1 MKPDRIR
8 IDVIG
13 AEELDQ
19 PAAHTTAAALKFI
32 EDATYSALP
41 AEALRIGK
49 RCILDSVGLFLAG
62 ASEHSLSLL
71 IADCLDQG
79 GRADALVIGAGE
91 HKAPAA
97 LAARVLGTA
106 GHAHDWDD
114 TQVSHDPAHVYGLLT
129 HPSVPPLTAALV
141 MAQKLKDVDGKA
153 LMLAFQVGFEVESK
167 ISEWMLPRH
176 YRRGHHTSGTVGTFG
191 ACAAAA
197 KLLGLKGERLAHA
210 LGIAAS
216 LAAGIR
222 ANFGTMTKPL
232 HVGRAAENGVTAAL
246 LAARGFTADP
256 TVLDGQWG
264 FFSVMGEGLTAEKTA
279 QGFGKEYTIVN
290 PGVSIKP
297 YPSGILTHQSMDAM
311 LALVLKHDLR
321 PEQVERV
328 GFHAGRNIT
337 EPIRY
342 PVAVNHLQAKFSM
355 PALLSMIILC
365 RRASHHEFSDAF
377 VAGPAMQDLQKR
389 TTVHVDPEIDA
400 RGYDRIRS
408 RIEVLTKDGRT
419 LVEWAD
425 ERYRGG
431 PSNPIS
437 DADLEG
443 KFRMCA
449 EGALDTARQ
458 DALVAAIQRVDT
470 LERGATLAELMTFTA
485 RSS

>member
-1 MKPDRIR
+1 MSTP
-8 IDVIG
+8 
-13 AEELDQ
+13 Q
-19 PAAHTTAAALKFI
+19 TAITSQAVSFI
-32 EDATYSALP
+32 ENVRYDDLP

-49 RCILDSVGLFLAG
+49 RCMIDTLGVMLAG
-62 ASEHSLSLL
+62 TSEHSVHILVDEA
-71 IADCLDQG
+71 IEQG
-79 GRADALVIGAGE
+79 GRPDALLLSGG
-91 HKAPAA
+91 KKRAPAA
-97 LAARVLGTA
+97 IAARVLGTA

-141 MAQKLKDVDGKA
+141 MAQRLGGVDGKNF
-153 LMLAFQVGFEVESK
+153 MLAFQTGFEVESK

-191 ACAAAA
+191 AAAAAA
-197 KLLGLKGERLAHA
+197 KLLGLKGDQLAHA

-216 LAAGIR
+216 MAAGIR
-222 ANFGTMTKPL
+222 ASFGTMTKPL

-264 FFSVMGEGLTAEKTA
+264 FFSVMGEGFDPTKIS
-279 QGFGKEYTIVN
+279 QGFGKTLTIVD

-297 YPSGILTHQSMDAM
+297 FPSGILTHQSMDAM
-311 LALVLKHDLR
+311 LKLVLDHDLK
-321 PEQVERV
+321 PEQVERIR
-328 GFHAGRNIT
+328 FYAGKNIL

-355 PALLSMIILC
+355 PALLCMMVLK
-365 RRASHHEFSDAF
+365 RRASHHEFMDAF
-377 VAGPAMQDLQKR
+377 VASPAMQDMQKR
-389 TTVHVDPEIDA
+389 TQVLGDPEIDA
-400 RGYDRIRS
+400 LGYDLIRS
-408 RIEVLTKDGRT
+408 RIEVDTKDGRT
-419 LVEWAD
+419 LVQWAD

-431 PSNPIS
+431 PLNPIS

-449 EGALDTARQ
+449 EGALDAAAQAKLLEAVNGMEILADGAR
-458 DALVAAIQRVDT
+458 
-470 LERGATLAELMTFTA
+470 LAELMIFEGSHA
-485 RSS
+485 Q